1 MSGAM
6 VFMLLLNVSFLAVDI
21 LPVGIAGHLSV
32 VNSRVETVPVLHE
45 YMVAKKLALS
55 VSLLRGQRYTH

>member
-1 MSGAM
+1 MSRAM
-6 VFMLLLNVSFLAVDI
+6 VFMLLFNVSFFTVDV

-45 YMVAKKLALS
+45 YRMVAKKLALS
-55 VSLLRGQRYTH
+55 VSLLRGQ